1 MAEHEVDCV
10 VVGAGLAGLSAARAL
25 VAAGRSV
32 LVLEARD
39 RVGGRTLNA
48 EIGDGKVVEVGGQW
62 VGPTQHR
69 VMALVRELG
78 LETFPTHAT
87 GDNLVEYQGRLKR
100 YRGAI
105 PRINPL
111 ILADV
116 GQAQARLDRMARQVP
131 LDAPWTAPKAREWDQ
146 QTAWTWL
153 RRNTRTAGAR
163 ALIQIGIEGVWAAH
177 PGDLSLLHLLFYIHS
192 AGGFDTLISTEGGA
206 QQDRIVGG
214 SQRIALRVAEE
225 LGDERIRLGTPVRRI
240 AQDARGVTVGDVRAA
255 RAIVAIAPALAG
267 RIVYDPVLPG
277 LRDGLTQRMPQGSV
291 IKCHAVYD
299 EPFWRRDGLSGQVT
313 SETGPIKVAFDN
325 SPPDGSPG
333 VLLGFLEGDQA
344 RDLGAVDPDRRRGEV
359 LACFARFFGTRAAE
373 PLEYLEQDWSQEE
386 FTRGCYAGYLPTGA
400 WTRYGR
406 ALRAPIDRLHWAGT
420 ETATVWNGY
429 FDGAVSSGERAAAEV
444 VEALGSVGS
453 PAPVAG

>member
-1 MAEHEVDCV
+1 MPAHDVDCV
-10 VVGAGLAGLSAARAL
+10 VVGAGLAGLAAARAL

-32 LVLEARD
+32 VVVEARD

-48 EIGDGKVVEVGGQW
+48 DIGDGKVVEAGGQW
-62 VGPTQHR
+62 VGPSQHR

-78 LETFPTHAT
+78 LETFPTYAH
-87 GDNLVEYQGRLKR
+87 GDNLVEYRGERKR

-105 PRINPL
+105 PRLNPL
-111 ILADV
+111 VLADV
-116 GQAQARLDRMARQVP
+116 AQAQARLDRMARQVP
-131 LDAPWTAPKAREWDQ
+131 LDAPWRAPRAREWDR

-153 RRNTRTAGAR
+153 RRNARTDGAR

-192 AGGFDTLISTEGGA
+192 AGGFDALISTEGGA

-214 SQRIALRVAEE
+214 SQRIALRMASE
-225 LGDERIRLGTPVRRI
+225 LGDERIVLGTPVRRI
-240 AQDARGVTVGDVRAA
+240 AQDPDGVTVGDVRAQ
-255 RAIVAIAPALAG
+255 RAIVALAPALAG
-267 RIVYDPVLPG
+267 RIVYAPALPG

-299 EPFWRRDGLSGQVT
+299 EPFWRAEGLSGQVT
-313 SETGPIKVAFDN
+313 SEQGPVKVAFDN
-325 SPPDGSPG
+325 SPPDGAPG

-344 RDLGAVDPDRRRGEV
+344 RDLGTVAPDRRRAEV
-359 LACFARFFGTRAAE
+359 LACFARWFGPRAAH
-373 PLEYLEQDWSQEE
+373 PVRYLEQDWSQEE

-406 ALRAPIDRLHWAGT
+406 ALRAPIGRLHWAGT

-429 FDGAVSSGERAAAEV
+429 FDGAIGSGERAASEV
-444 VEALGSVGS
+444 LGGLRS
-453 PAPVAG
+453 PVAARG